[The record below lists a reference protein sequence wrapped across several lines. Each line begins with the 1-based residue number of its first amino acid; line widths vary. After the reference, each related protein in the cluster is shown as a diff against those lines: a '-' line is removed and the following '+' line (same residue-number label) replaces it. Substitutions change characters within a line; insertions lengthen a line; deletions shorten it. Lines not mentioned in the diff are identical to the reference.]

1 MGRVPEPEEVPPS
14 AGAESP
20 QLRAFLDGLSLP
32 GRVLALGANM
42 DEPILEL
49 HRELHDT
56 DLTALVSRFEPA
68 APAPDV
74 TGARDW
80 SVFDERLHYIAHLFR
95 AFHLHEELL
104 CPAFTQRRCRRF
116 RPGRSPTA
124 RCRSSRPGRPRGRAG
139 TADPPP
145 AVHGDEALRRPV

>member
-42 DEPILEL
+42 DEPIPEL
-49 HRELHDT
+49 HRELHDA

-74 TGARDW
+74 TG
-80 SVFDERLHYIAHLFR
+80 IAHLFR

-104 CPAFTQRRCRRF
+104 GPACTQRRCRRF

>member
-1 MGRVPEPEEVPPS
+1 VPPS

-32 GRVLALGANM
+32 GRVLALGANI
-42 DEPILEL
+42 DEPFPEL
-49 HRELHDT
+49 LRELHDA

-80 SVFDERLHYIAHLFR
+80 SVFDERMHYIAHLFR

-104 CPAFTQRRCRRF
+104 GPAFTQAQVQAF
-116 RPGRSPTA
+116 Q
-124 RCRSSRPGRPRGRAG
+124 AG
-139 TADPPP
+139 TIP
-145 AVHGDEALRRPV
+145 GGTL